1 MRACLAKETYDAL
14 MRTYSDFVVS
24 CGSSMAAVNAFMAIE
39 NNAKGI
45 VIMRPG
51 IVGLRHYSLAVI
63 PRHDRPPKRSN
74 VLQTALAPNLIDGE
88 TMRLKGAKMREVIKT
103 GKDIV
108 LGLLVGGDNPDF
120 RLTPDGANK
129 MIMGVMEFCK
139 ANDAE
144 LLVTTSRRTP
154 KEAEAMLKARLG
166 NNRACKLLVVANE
179 RNMEGAVAGILDIG
193 NIIAVSG
200 ESVSMVSEAIASGKK
215 VVVFELEKKSKSVT
229 KYERIL
235 ADLERDG
242 YLIRTTP
249 AGLGAA
255 LERSWRRSSPRQGTD
270 DREKIAGAIK
280 RLL

>member
-1 MRACLAKETYDAL
+1 
-14 MRTYSDFVVS
+14 
-24 CGSSMAAVNAFMAIE
+24 MAAVNAFMAIE

-154 KEAEAMLKARLG
+154 KEAEAMLKARLEIG
-166 NNRACKLLVVANE
+166 RASCRE
-179 RNMEGAVAGILDIG
+179 RV
-193 NIIAVSG
+193 
-200 ESVSMVSEAIASGKK
+200 
-215 VVVFELEKKSKSVT
+215 
-229 KYERIL
+229 
-235 ADLERDG
+235 
-242 YLIRTTP
+242 
-249 AGLGAA
+249 
-255 LERSWRRSSPRQGTD
+255 
-270 DREKIAGAIK
+270 
-280 RLL
+280 